1 MGIIHI
7 GIFLLQ
13 RNIKINFQQ
22 VMALCPYLKLHQL
35 AMPSNC
41 SKWTNLSLKL
51 WIIKRTVWSYVQC
64 TLMALKPLLI
74 PNNNYFVFHHHNYYN
89 LQYAWLKKIMS
100 VNNYLSV
107 ISVKL
112 FTPSPS
118 WQLHQPYLSA
128 FSSLA

>member
-22 VMALCPYLKLHQL
+22 VMTLCPYLKLHQL

-41 SKWTNLSLKL
+41 SKWTNLSQKL
-51 WIIKRTVWSYVQC
+51 WIIKRTVWSNVQC

-74 PNNNYFVFHHHNYYN
+74 PNNYYFVFYHHNYYN
-89 LQYAWLKKIMS
+89 RQYVCIKKMS

-107 ISVKL
+107 TSVNY
-112 FTPSPS
+112 S
-118 WQLHQPYLSA
+118 YLPQDGSHTNLICQH
-128 FSSLA
+128 FPV